1 MLISHVLGQEMEFTF
16 IRDLKV
22 GIKNVAL
29 TFIALE
35 VGRPS
40 TTKEGHEIRT
50 CRIADRSGTIHLSV
64 WGEIG
69 SFIQPGD
76 ICRLTKGY
84 VSLYKCIPTLYVGK
98 GGELVKT
105 GEFCFIFN
113 ETHNVSEQIAPN
125 QQQQIANAQPG
136 QQSNKLETEN
146 PSPLTTAD

>member
-1 MLISHVLGQEMEFTF
+1 MEFF
-16 IRDLKV
+16 PIKDLKV

-29 TFIALE
+29 TFIVLE
-35 VGRPS
+35 KGRPS

-50 CRIADRSGTIHLSV
+50 CRIADSTGTVHLSV
-64 WGEIG
+64 WGESG
-69 SFIQPGD
+69 SYIQPGD

-84 VSLYKCIPTLYVGK
+84 VSLYKCVPTLYVGK

-113 ETHNVSEQIAPN
+113 ETLNVSEQVVPN
-125 QQQQIANAQPG
+125 QQPATSQG
-136 QQSNKLETEN
+136 QQSIKSGAEN

>member
-1 MLISHVLGQEMEFTF
+1 MEFTF

-29 TFIALE
+29 TFIVLE

-69 SFIQPGD
+69 SFIQSGD

-113 ETHNVSEQIAPN
+113 ETHNVSEQIVPN
-125 QQQQIANAQPG
+125 QQQTANTQQGQP
-136 QQSNKLETEN
+136 SNKLETEN